1 METVMMSLIV
11 YLGVLLTGLLSGCQT
26 VEQAQQ
32 AEARRQVEQRYAEE
46 RALHLQGELDA
57 VLEEQ
62 VELRRDLEQLRIEVR
77 GATAAA
83 QTAQEQARQAEAQQA
98 KVVTKVQNLLKKEL
112 VAGPTERAV
121 RGRGHEHVV
130 ESGHTLSAIAV
141 AYGSTVQSIKEV
153 NQLSSD
159 NIYIGQKLFIPE

>member
-1 METVMMSLIV
+1 MMSRIVCVGMLIAC
-11 YLGVLLTGLLSGCQT
+11 LLSGCQT

-32 AEARRQVEQRYAEE
+32 VEARRQIEKRYAEE
-46 RALHLQGELDA
+46 RALRLQADLDA
-57 VLEEQ
+57 VSLEQ
-62 VELRRDLEQLRIEVR
+62 AELRRELEQLRMEVR
-77 GATAAA
+77 GATAAS
-83 QTAQEQARQAEAQQA
+83 QTAEEQARQVEAQQA
-98 KVVTKVQNLLKKEL
+98 LVVSKVQNLLKKEL
-112 VAGPTERAV
+112 ADRPTERAM

-141 AYGSTVQSIKEV
+141 AYGSTVQAIKEA

>member
-1 METVMMSLIV
+1 MMSRLV
-11 YLGVLLTGLLSGCQT
+11 CAGMLMVGLLSGCQT

-32 AEARRQVEQRYAEE
+32 AEARRQMEQRYAEE
-46 RALHLQGELDA
+46 RVLRLQGELDA
-57 VLEEQ
+57 VSAEQ
-62 VELRRDLEQLRIEVR
+62 VELRQELERLRMEVR
-77 GATAAA
+77 GATVAA

-98 KVVTKVQNLLKKEL
+98 TVVSKVQNLLKKEL
-112 VAGPTERAV
+112 AAEPTGRAV
-121 RGRGHEHVV
+121 QGRGHEHVV

-141 AYGSTVQSIKEV
+141 AYGSTVQAIKEA

>member
-1 METVMMSLIV
+1 MMSRIV
-11 YLGVLLTGLLSGCQT
+11 CVGVLLTGLLSGCQT

-62 VELRRDLEQLRIEVR
+62 VELRRDLEQLRIEVY

-112 VAGPTERAV
+112 VARPTERA

>member
-1 METVMMSLIV
+1 MMSRIV
-11 YLGVLLTGLLSGCQT
+11 CVGVLLTGLLSGCQT

-62 VELRRDLEQLRIEVR
+62 VELRRDLEQLRIEVY

-83 QTAQEQARQAEAQQA
+83 QTAQEQARQTEVQQA

-112 VAGPTERAV
+112 VARPTERAV
-121 RGRGHEHVV
+121 RGRGYEHVV

>member
-1 METVMMSLIV
+1 MLSRMICLGWLI
-11 YLGVLLTGLLSGCQT
+11 GLLSGCQT

-32 AEARRQVEQRYAEE
+32 AEARRQVEQRYAAE
-46 RALHLQGELDA
+46 RVLRLQGELDVMSA
-57 VLEEQ
+57 EQ
-62 VELRRDLEQLRIEVR
+62 MELRRELEQLRMEVR
-77 GATAAA
+77 GATVAA

-98 KVVTKVQNLLKKEL
+98 TVVSKVQTLLKKEL
-112 VAGPTERAV
+112 ASTPVDRAA
-121 RGRGHEHVV
+121 RGSGYEHVV

-141 AYGSTVQSIKEV
+141 AYGSTVKAIQEA